1 MMLVLYHYYEAAR
14 GPFRNLSCLP
24 LEEARE
30 ILGQIA
36 KEGKTF
42 ASKRAGDYMDIRLK
56 LEGRV
61 REAFIAKGGQP
72 ANPYPHY
79 MTLGPCDWLCSWYV
93 EPSVIQIGWDEFDD
107 RSISFTYGDLF
118 PTMRYDDGKPY
129 RKQVYTKDEI
139 REVIARY
146 GLPQEWNKH
155 GDRGPERYIEAQ
167 IWDEK
172 VIGRYYPSDR
182 GGI

>member
-1 MMLVLYHYYEAAR
+1 MTLVLYHYFEAEL
-14 GPFRNLSCLP
+14 GSFRNLSSLP
-24 LEEARE
+24 LEEAHE
-30 ILGQIA
+30 VLGRIVQD
-36 KEGKTF
+36 GKTF
-42 ASKRAGDYMDIRLK
+42 ASQRAGDYMETRLK
-56 LEGRV
+56 LEV
-61 REAFIAKGGQP
+61 RARESFIAKGGQP

-79 MTLGPCDWLCSWYV
+79 MTLGPCDWLRSWYV
-93 EPSVIQIGWDEFDD
+93 EPNVVQIGWDEFDD

-118 PTMRYDDGKPY
+118 PTMRYEDGKPY

-146 GLPQEWNKH
+146 GFPQEWNKH

-172 VIGRYYPSDR
+172 VIGSYHPSIK
-182 GGI
+182 GGL